1 MKYTPSDSGHFD
13 GQHGY
18 GYISIAKFVDWAR
31 ALNAG
36 EVASPAVYDQQD
48 LPTIKNTVLT
58 TAILEA
64 GRRSLD
70 EKRPI
75 DIQKDAAGKWTLV

>member
-1 MKYTPSDSGHFD
+1 MKYAPNESGHFD
-13 GQHGY
+13 GEHGY

-31 ALNAG
+31 QLNAKA
-36 EVASPAVYDQQD
+36 VASPTVFDQQD
-48 LPTIKNTVLT
+48 LPTIRNTVLT

-70 EKRPI
+70 EKRTI
-75 DIQKDAAGKWTLV
+75 GIEKDASGKWVLV